1 MEQIGTPS
9 AEASPR
15 TGSQHARRP
24 HSANAKLSGSSSMP
38 SRMPKAFGW
47 SLPARARHTSAE
59 SAGSSP
65 QKPPGAHP
73 GAPVPFR
80 ISPLRPRCSPLRPVS
95 AIEGINETGRRESVS
110 VIEGISAGLSAGLST
125 VTAAAAP
132 ACIGQPSKVAWES
145 AAGELGPD
153 AVLDWTYDVCALDTA
168 ANGHCLVSACCMQ
181 PMTACDC
188 LMIACRTPHGLHAD
202 CLLSAC

>member
-65 QKPPGAHP
+65 QKPPGAQP
-73 GAPVPFR
+73 GAPVLNPA
-80 ISPLRPRCSPLRPVS
+80 LPRRSTRRAS
-95 AIEGINETGRRESVS
+95 AISHQPAQTSLQPAPASLGLRGNQRNWP
-110 VIEGISAGLSAGLST
+110 EGISLGHRGNQRNWPEGISLGHRGNQCWALCRLEYRHGGGGGGGGASLYRSAVQGG
-125 VTAAAAP
+125 VG
-132 ACIGQPSKVAWES
+132 IGGGRARPRRS
-145 AAGELGPD
+145 AR
-153 AVLDWTYDVCALDTA
+153 LDV
-168 ANGHCLVSACCMQ
+168 
-181 PMTACDC
+181 
-188 LMIACRTPHGLHAD
+188 
-202 CLLSAC
+202 